1 MTGIFNPSV
10 NTGGGSSYDNVRS
23 IYRIRQL
30 TLQDG
35 VTIQPNS
42 AVTAYGDIP
51 LYEGYQPVGIP
62 QLAIWDATSNGFGWG
77 YASLGH
83 SFIDFSTNKAY
94 VLIHNTHTSSAINVQ
109 VIIFVLYM
117 LNTAPESFSSNIRW
131 STLVIADNYTL
142 NAKTTKTFELD
153 CPAMSGYVPIDTA
166 GILVENASSGGAY
179 DDCCYPF
186 YWCLTRDAQGNPS
199 KIVVKVRNTGGPSQ
213 NLNAKIRVR
222 ARLIYVKET

>member
-1 MTGIFNPSV
+1 MTGIFNPST
-10 NTGGGSSYDNVRS
+10 NTGGGGSYDNAKS

-30 TLQDG
+30 ILQDG

-83 SFIDFSTNKAY
+83 SFIDFSSNKAY

-117 LNTAPESFSSNIRW
+117 LNTSATNFKDNFDIQTI
-131 STLVIADNYTL
+131 TLLDNYSLTASE
-142 NAKTTKTFELD
+142 AKTNQID
-153 CPAMSGYVPIDTA
+153 CPIRAGWYPSLISEIIIDNN
-166 GILVENASSGGAY
+166 VSSGGGTNCSMVNLY
-179 DDCCYPF
+179 GQFIDH
-186 YWCLTRDAQGNPS
+186 TTN
-199 KIVVKVRNTGGPSQ
+199 KIHVYVRNLSP
-213 NLNAKIRVR
+213 NPAKFRVR
-222 ARLIYVKET
+222 ARILWVRDM